1 MNAIFNITLSTSNLI
16 TNSWGWKGG
25 IRSCFMENKLV
36 FSQFTGNKINIH
48 VSQKQNGIFLTQT
61 YVTYDIWKLHPSTAL
76 LDVFII
82 CQLIVLC
89 IVHSHAILLITCT
102 VKNNRRQDQNHGS
115 QRIKYFFLIS
125 QRIILENHGSELLM
139 KSQFTRKKQAISH
152 FMKEKLGHSQITKIP
167 FAALIAMKP
176 WLRDVP

>member
-36 FSQFTGNKINIH
+36 FSQFTGNKINISRFTKTKWH
-48 VSQKQNGIFLTQT
+48 FVTQT
-61 YVTYDIWKLHPSTAL
+61 YVTYDIWKLHPSRAL

-89 IVHSHAILLITCT
+89 IVHSHAILLIT
-102 VKNNRRQDQNHGS
+102 VKNNRRHDQNHGS
-115 QRIKYFFLIS
+115 QWIKYFFLIS

-139 KSQFTRKKQAISH
+139 KSQFMRKKQAISH
-152 FMKEKLGHSQITKIP
+152 FMKKKLGHSQITKIP

-176 WLRDVP
+176 WLRDVL